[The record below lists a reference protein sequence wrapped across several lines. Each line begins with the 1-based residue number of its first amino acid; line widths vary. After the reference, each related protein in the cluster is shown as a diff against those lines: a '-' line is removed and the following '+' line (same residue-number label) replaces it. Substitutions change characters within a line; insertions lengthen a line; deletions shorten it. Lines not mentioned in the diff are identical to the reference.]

1 LRRRGGVWDDSGV
14 MPHADS
20 VLPEDPA
27 ALAAMIAVLRGEL
40 AEERT
45 ARRIAELGLQAKTLE
60 AERLRVQIARLR
72 HERFGR
78 SSERLAGEVE
88 QLELRL
94 DEVLADI
101 AASGGADDAE
111 DEAASGPV
119 PEEKARRRGR
129 KPLPDSL
136 PRREIEH
143 LPIEGYACQSCGGAL
158 RKVGESVT
166 EVLEYRPGRFEVV
179 RHVRP
184 AFSCRTCEAMTQAPM
199 PSLPIE
205 RGRPGPGLLAHVL
218 VSKYCDHLP
227 LYRQSEIYARDGL
240 DLPRGLLAG
249 WVGRS
254 AALAEPM
261 ATYIGRHALAGPR
274 VHADDTPMPML
285 SPGRGRTQAARVWA
299 YLRDDRP
306 FGGTDPPAVLYEFT
320 PDRKGEHPQRRLRD
334 FEGILQADAY
344 SGFKALYESG
354 RVVEA
359 ACWTHARR
367 YFHDESLANGS
378 PLAREALERI
388 QPLFAIEAEI
398 HGQPPEARLAA
409 RQARSAPVMAE
420 LHAWLEATLRRISG
434 KSDLAKAIRYTLA
447 QWGALTTVLRDGRAC
462 LHNNA
467 AERRMRPLA
476 LGRKNYLFAGSL
488 EGGRRA
494 AIIYTLVGTAEL
506 NGWDPQAYLRILLDR
521 IADHPINRIGELA
534 PWSLRPG
541 AI

>member
-1 LRRRGGVWDDSGV
+1 MTL
-14 MPHADS
+14 HADS
-20 VLPEDPA
+20 ALPNDPA
-27 ALAAMIAVLRGEL
+27 ALVAVIAALRGEL
-40 AEERT
+40 AEERA
-45 ARRIAELGLQAKTLE
+45 ARRAAELGLQAKTLE

-78 SSERLAGEVE
+78 SSERLAGEVA
-88 QLELRL
+88 QLEMRL
-94 DEVLADI
+94 EEVLADI
-101 AASGGADDAE
+101 AAAGGADDAE
-111 DEAASGPV
+111 AEAAPAKT
-119 PEEKARRRGR
+119 PEEKAPRRGR
-129 KPLPDSL
+129 RPLPENL
-136 PRREIEH
+136 PRRDVEH
-143 LPIEGYACQSCGGAL
+143 LPAEGCACSACGGLL
-158 RKVGESVT
+158 RKVGEDVT
-166 EVLEYRPGRFEVV
+166 EILEYRPGRFEVV

-184 AFSCRTCEAMTQAPM
+184 AFSCRACETMTQAPM

-227 LYRQSEIYARDGL
+227 LYRQSEIYAREGL

-249 WVGRS
+249 WVGKS
-254 AALAEPM
+254 AELVEPM
-261 ATYIGRHALAGPR
+261 AAFIGRHALAGPR

-285 SPGRGRTQAARVWA
+285 SPGRGKTQTARFWA

-306 FGGTDPPAVLYEFT
+306 FGGPDPPAVLYEFT

-334 FEGILQADAY
+334 YRGILQADAY
-344 SGFKALYESG
+344 AGFNALYEGG

-367 YFHDESLANGS
+367 YFHDELLANGS
-378 PLAREALERI
+378 PLAREAMERM
-388 QPLFAIEAEI
+388 QPLFAIETEI
-398 HGQPPEARLAA
+398 HGQPPEMRLAV
-409 RQARSAPVMAE
+409 RQARSAPLMAD

-434 KSDLAKAIRYTLA
+434 KSDLAKAIRYSLT
-447 QWGALTTVLRDGRAC
+447 QWSALTTVLRDGRAC

-494 AIIYTLVGTAEL
+494 AIIYTLVGTAEM

-521 IADHPINRIGELA
+521 IAAHPINRIGDLA
-534 PWSLRPG
+534 PWNLRPDN
-541 AI
+541 A

>member
-1 LRRRGGVWDDSGV
+1 
-14 MPHADS
+14 MKQHAES
-20 VLPEDPA
+20 APPEDPA
-27 ALAAMIAVLRGEL
+27 ALMAMIATLRGDL
-40 AEERT
+40 IVERA
-45 ARRIAELGLQAKTLE
+45 ARRAAELGLLARTLE
-60 AERLRVQIARLR
+60 AEQLRVQIARLR

-101 AASGGADDAE
+101 ANTAGADDAE
-111 DEAASGPV
+111 DDTTSARS

-129 KPLPDSL
+129 KPLPESL
-136 PRREIEH
+136 PRRDVEH
-143 LPIEGYACQSCGGAL
+143 TPAEGCACSACGGAL
-158 RKVGESVT
+158 RKVGEDVT
-166 EVLEYRPGRFEVV
+166 EILEYRPGRFEVV

-184 AFSCRTCEAMTQAPM
+184 AFSCRICEAMTQAPM

-227 LYRQSEIYARDGL
+227 LYRQAEIYARDGL

-249 WVGRS
+249 WVGKS
-254 AALAEPM
+254 AELAEPM
-261 ATYIGRHALAGPR
+261 AAFIGHHALSGPR
-274 VHADDTPMPML
+274 VHVDDTPMPML
-285 SPGRGRTQAARVWA
+285 SPGRGRTQTARVWA

-306 FGGTDPPAVLYEFT
+306 FGGRDPPAVFYEFT

-334 FEGILQADAY
+334 FRGILQADAY
-344 SGFKALYESG
+344 SGFNALYEGG

-367 YFHDESLANGS
+367 YFHDELLANAS
-378 PLAREALERI
+378 PLAREAIERM

-398 HGQPPEARLAA
+398 HGQVPEARLAA
-409 RQARSAPVMAE
+409 RLARSAPLMAD
-420 LHAWLEATLRRISG
+420 LHTWLEATLRRIFG

-447 QWGALTTVLRDGRAC
+447 QWNALTIVLRDGRAC

-476 LGRKNYLFAGSL
+476 LGRKNYLFAGSP

-494 AIIYTLVGTAEL
+494 AIIYTLIGTAEM
-506 NGWDPQAYLRILLDR
+506 NGWDPQAYLRLLLDR
-521 IADHPINRIGELA
+521 IADHSINRIGELA
-534 PWSLRPG
+534 PWNLRPDT
-541 AI
+541 A

>member
-1 LRRRGGVWDDSGV
+1 LPRRGGVWDDSDV
-14 MPHADS
+14 TLHADS
-20 VLPEDPA
+20 TLPEDPA
-27 ALAAMIAVLRGEL
+27 MLAAMIAALHGEL

-45 ARRIAELGLQAKTLE
+45 ARRAAEAGLAAKTLE

-72 HERFGR
+72 QERFGR
-78 SSERLAGEVE
+78 SSERLAGAVE

-101 AASGGADDAE
+101 AVSGGAE
-111 DEAASGPV
+111 DEAASGPA
-119 PEEKARRRGR
+119 PAEKARRRGR
-129 KPLPDSL
+129 KPLPDNL
-136 PRREIEH
+136 PRRDVEH
-143 LPIEGYACQSCGGAL
+143 LPAEGCACCSCGGAL
-158 RKVGESVT
+158 RRVGEDVT
-166 EVLEYRPGRFEVV
+166 EILEYRPGRFEVV

-184 AFSCRTCEAMTQAPM
+184 AFSCRACEAMTQAPM

-227 LYRQSEIYARDGL
+227 LYRQSEIYAREGL

-249 WVGRS
+249 WIGKS
-254 AALAEPM
+254 AALVEPM
-261 ATYIGRHALAGPR
+261 AAFIGRHALSGAR

-285 SPGRGRTQAARVWA
+285 SPGRGRTQTARIWA

-306 FGGTDPPAVLYEFT
+306 FGGRDPPAVLYEFT

-334 FEGILQADAY
+334 FKGILQADAY
-344 SGFKALYESG
+344 SGFNALYESG

-367 YFHDESLANGS
+367 YFHDEVLANGS
-378 PLAREALERI
+378 PIAREATLRM
-388 QPLFAIEAEI
+388 QPLFAIEREI
-398 HGQPPEARLAA
+398 EGQLPDARLAV
-409 RQARSAPVMAE
+409 RQARSAPIMAD

-434 KSDLAKAIRYTLA
+434 KSELAKAIRYALA

-506 NGWDPQAYLRILLDR
+506 NGWDPQAYLRVLLDR

-534 PWSLRPG
+534 PWKLRPDT
-541 AI
+541 A

>member
-1 LRRRGGVWDDSGV
+1 
-14 MPHADS
+14 MTPHADS
-20 VLPEDPA
+20 ALPEDPA
-27 ALAAMIAVLRGEL
+27 ALMAMIAALRGEL
-40 AEERT
+40 AEERS

-78 SSERLAGEVE
+78 SSERLTGEVE

-101 AASGGADDAE
+101 AAAVGADDAE
-111 DEAASGPV
+111 DETASAKGS
-119 PEEKARRRGR
+119 EEKVRRRGR

-136 PRREIEH
+136 PRRDVEH
-143 LPIEGYACQSCGGAL
+143 LPAEGCACRACGGAL
-158 RKVGESVT
+158 RKVGEDVT
-166 EVLEYRPGRFEVV
+166 EILEYRPGRFEVV

-218 VSKYCDHLP
+218 VSKYCDHIP

-254 AALAEPM
+254 AVLVEPM
-261 ATYIGRHALAGPR
+261 AAYIGRHALAGPR

-285 SPGRGRTQAARVWA
+285 SPGRGRTQAARFWA

-334 FEGILQADAY
+334 FQGILQADAY
-344 SGFKALYESG
+344 SGFNALYETG

-367 YFHDESLANGS
+367 YFHDELLANGS
-378 PLAREALERI
+378 PTAREAIERM

-409 RQARSAPVMAE
+409 RQARSAQVMAD

-434 KSDLAKAIRYTLA
+434 KSELAKAIRYTLA
-447 QWGALTTVLRDGRAC
+447 QWSALTTVLRDGRAC

-494 AIIYTLVGTAEL
+494 AIIYTLVGTAEI

-521 IADHPINRIGELA
+521 IADHPISRIGELA
-534 PWSLRPG
+534 PWNMRPHD
-541 AI
+541 A

>member
-1 LRRRGGVWDDSGV
+1 
-14 MPHADS
+14 MKHHAES
-20 VLPEDPA
+20 SPPEDPA
-27 ALAAMIAVLRGEL
+27 ALMAVIAVLRGEL
-40 AEERT
+40 AEAHS
-45 ARRIAELGLQAKTLE
+45 ARRAAELGLLARTLE
-60 AERLRVQIARLR
+60 AEQLRVQIARLR

-101 AASGGADDAE
+101 ANTAGADDAE
-111 DEAASGPV
+111 DDISGAKS

-129 KPLPDSL
+129 RPLPENL
-136 PRREIEH
+136 PRRDVEH
-143 LPIEGYACQSCGGAL
+143 LPAEGCACRSCGGAL
-158 RKVGESVT
+158 RKVGEDVT
-166 EVLEYRPGRFEVV
+166 EILEYRPGRFEVV

-184 AFSCRTCEAMTQAPM
+184 AFSCRACEAMTQAPM

-227 LYRQSEIYARDGL
+227 LYRQSEIYGRDGL

-249 WVGRS
+249 WVGKS

-261 ATYIGRHALAGPR
+261 AAFIGRHALSGPR
-274 VHADDTPMPML
+274 IHADDTPMPML
-285 SPGRGRTQAARVWA
+285 SPGRGKTQTARVWA

-306 FGGTDPPAVLYEFT
+306 FGGPDPPAVFYEFT

-334 FEGILQADAY
+334 FRGILQADAY
-344 SGFKALYESG
+344 SGFNALYETG

-367 YFHDESLANGS
+367 YFHDELLANDS
-378 PLAREALERI
+378 PLAREAIERMR
-388 QPLFAIEAEI
+388 PLFAIEAEI

-409 RQARSAPVMAE
+409 RLARSAPLMAD

-447 QWGALTTVLRDGRAC
+447 QWNALTTVLRDGRAC

-476 LGRKNYLFAGSL
+476 LGRKNYLFAGSP

-506 NGWDPQAYLRILLDR
+506 NGWDPQAYLRVLLDR
-521 IADHPINRIGELA
+521 IADHSINRIGELA
-534 PWSLRPG
+534 PWNLRPDT
-541 AI
+541 A